1 MGHKKH
7 LVVIGAGFGGLNL
20 IKNIDKSLWDVTIID
35 QNNYHSFPPLFYQ
48 IASAGLEP
56 SSISFPL
63 RRELRRGAA
72 RDCRFVLGLVQKI
85 DTSNKCVYT
94 QYETINYDSLV
105 IAAGTTNNFFG
116 IPKLIEKV
124 YTIKSTSEAIRTRN
138 AILERF
144 ERAISCKDEEQRRT
158 LLAFTVVGGGP
169 TGVEIAG
176 ALGEMKCYIVPREY
190 PSLDPDEVQVT
201 LVEGSDRLLRTMSEE
216 SSADALIALTELK
229 VDVQLNKLMKCYDG
243 HELWFEDGDSITTES
258 VIWTAG
264 ITGVSF
270 ELIGTDVKPGPG
282 NRFVVDEYNRII
294 GLNNVFA
301 IGDIALHTNERFQRG
316 APQLAQVA
324 IQQAQTLAENLNH
337 GQFFKPFDYKDKGS
351 MATIG
356 RNRAVV
362 DIKKV
367 HLKGWLAWITW
378 MFVHLITLLGMRNK
392 AVVFVNWMW
401 GYFSYT
407 TSLRL
412 ILRPSPYPLRHDR
425 FTTNRT

>member
-1 MGHKKH
+1 MVHKKH

-48 IASAGLEP
+48 VASAGLEP
-56 SSISFPL
+56 SSIAFPL

-72 RDCRFVLGLVQKI
+72 RDCRCCLGLVQRI
-85 DTSNKCVYT
+85 DTTNKCVYT
-94 QYETINYDSLV
+94 QYETINYDALV

-144 ERAISCKDEEQRRT
+144 ERALSCDDPVQRRT
-158 LLAFTVVGGGP
+158 LLAFTVIGGGP

-190 PSLDPDEVQVT
+190 PTLNPEDVQVT
-201 LVEGSDRLLRTMSEE
+201 LVEGSDRLLRAMSEE
-216 SSADALIALTELK
+216 ASADALLALTELK
-229 VDVQLNKLMKCYDG
+229 VEVRLNKIMKSYDG
-243 HELWFEDGDSITTES
+243 HELWFEDGENMTTES

-270 ELIGTDVKPGPG
+270 EMIGTDIKPGPG

-294 GLNNVFA
+294 GLKNIYA
-301 IGDIALHTNERFQRG
+301 IGDISLHTDERFKRG

-324 IQQAQTLAENLNH
+324 IQQARTLAENLNH
-337 GQFFKPFDYKDKGS
+337 GEFIKPFVYNDKGS

-362 DIKKV
+362 DIKKI
-367 HLKGWLAWITW
+367 HLNGWFAWITW

-392 AVVFVNWMW
+392 AVVFLNWMW
-401 GYFSYT
+401 GYFSYS

-412 ILRPSPYPLRHDR
+412 ILRPSLYPLRHNR
-425 FTTNRT
+425 FETTTK